1 MASKFFSLAVMTRLP
16 SFIMH
21 VAFLIT
27 GQQRVNF
34 PLYVA
39 NGSIYGGS
47 TGPAERYILKV
58 SGIKSN
64 LINSDT
70 LQTLHHIY

>member
-1 MASKFFSLAVMTRLP
+1 MAFKLFRLAVMARLP

-21 VAFLIT
+21 VALLIT

-39 NGSIYGGS
+39 NGSIGAQ
-47 TGPAERYILKV
+47 PVQL
-58 SGIKSN
+58 SG
-64 LINSDT
+64 T
-70 LQTLHHIY
+70 Y